1 MWWVNLPF
9 EEFTVVFA
17 VVANIVINANGKAI
31 IVTNTATTLAL
42 NDMGT
47 VAAVVSP
54 LPTLS

>member
-1 MWWVNLPF
+1 MAGI
-9 EEFTVVFA
+9 A
-17 VVANIVINANGKAI
+17 VVAVVINANGKAI
-31 IVTNTATTLAL
+31 IVTDTATTLAL